1 MKFLFESPV
10 LAIEAP
16 VLSDRQMMYKVL
28 KQNSACVL
36 LECVLADV
44 KKPDPLPQQ
53 QEQQHVEYV
62 HQQQE
67 YVQTQN
73 DPVNASQVMVAPEG
87 YSLDMPKLP
96 AGTIIIP
103 QDGSVQMYDS
113 QGEPQQ
119 YYEIYQTSDLLDAFP
134 QQEFVTAPGKY
145 SQDLNTGYL
154 GTTNFY

>member
-53 QEQQHVEYV
+53 QQQQQPPHVEYV
-62 HQQQE
+62 HQQQQE
-67 YVQTQN
+67 YVQTQDN
-73 DPVNASQVMVAPEG
+73 PSQVMVAPEG

-103 QDGSVQMYDS
+103 QDGSVQMYDPE
-113 QGEPQQ
+113 GEPQQ
-119 YYEIYQTSDLLDAFP
+119 YYEIYQSADLLDAFP
-134 QQEFVTAPGKY
+134 QQEFVTAPGNR
-145 SQDLNTGYL
+145 Q
-154 GTTNFY
+154 